1 MIYNMKN
8 LNTIVRGHNK
18 VSNRVTNRPSKKNTV
33 TIPDMDIVYKNESCK
48 MCTEC
53 LSSCTKCNVKY

>member
-1 MIYNMKN
+1 MKN
-8 LNTIVRGHNK
+8 LNTIVRGHYK
-18 VSNRVTNRPSKKNTV
+18 VSRIAVNRLSKKNTV

-53 LSSCTKCNVKY
+53 LSSCAKCNVKY